1 MKSVEELLI
10 AETTEYDLK
19 EALEIKKPK
28 DWLKTISAF
37 ANTAGGTIYFGIT
50 DDKDI
55 KGLNNAQYDAEKISE
70 LIHARITPLPYF
82 VLSAFK
88 IEGNDILAVKVSAGD
103 TTPYFYQS
111 DGTVTAYIRIGNR
124 SVPADSNRLRELVLK
139 GKNLSFDSL
148 PTEFSKSELTFS
160 FFEAAY
166 KKVTKSDIKPKE
178 YISFGLC
185 NQDGILTN
193 AGLLF
198 ADDCPLL
205 QARVFCTH
213 WNGLY
218 KGSVG
223 DDAIDS
229 EEFEGDLVSLLKNSN
244 NFIRLNSKKRWKKM
258 PDHRVNK
265 PDYSN
270 RAVFEALCNAL
281 MHRDWSIIG
290 SEVHVDMFDDR
301 LEIFSPGGMPD
312 GTLIQE
318 QNINDIPSI
327 RRNPIIADMFQRL
340 DYVERKGSGIGIIR
354 TETSYLYG
362 YTDVYAPEFRS
373 THTAFHV
380 ILKNVNYNMN
390 GVTPQ
395 VNTQDNIQV
404 NTQDDL
410 KEKILL
416 YCKTPRS
423 KTDIVTYCG
432 YKDIRS
438 FTKYYLQPLLDSEE
452 VCMTLPDRPN
462 SRNQKYITTN
472 KP

>member
-1 MKSVEELLI
+1 MKTFEEVLS

-37 ANTAGGTIYFGIT
+37 ANTAGGTIYFGIA
-50 DDKDI
+50 DDKSI
-55 KGLNNAQYDAEKISE
+55 KGLTDAQYDAEKISE
-70 LIHARITPLPYF
+70 LIHSRITPLPHF
-82 VLSAFK
+82 ILSAYK
-88 IEGNDILAVKVSAGD
+88 LEGKEVLGVMVFVGEA
-103 TTPYFYQS
+103 TPYFYQG
-111 DGTVTAYIRIGNR
+111 DGSVTAYIRIGNR
-124 SVPADSNRLRELVLK
+124 SVPADANRLRELALR
-139 GKNLSFDSL
+139 GKNISFDSL
-148 PTEFSKSELTFS
+148 PTEYKKADLTFS

-166 KKVTKSDIKPKE
+166 KQIIKSGIKPKE

-185 NQDGILTN
+185 NHDGVLTN

-244 NFIRLNSKKRWKKM
+244 NFVRLNSKKRWKKM

-265 PDYSN
+265 PDYSS

-290 SEVHVDMFDDR
+290 SEVHVDIYTDR
-301 LEIFSPGGMPD
+301 LEIYSPGGMPD

-318 QNINDIPSI
+318 RNIDDIPST
-327 RRNPIIADMFQRL
+327 RRNPIIADVFQRL

-354 TETSYLYG
+354 TETSHLYG
-362 YTDVYAPEFRS
+362 YSDEYAPEFRS

-380 ILKNVNYNMN
+380 ILKNVNYNLHDDN
-390 GVTPQ
+390 TQDNTQ
-395 VNTQDNIQV
+395 VNTQEEI
-404 NTQDDL
+404 
-410 KEKILL
+410 KEKILHF
-416 YCKTPRS
+416 CSSPRS
-423 KTDIVTYCG
+423 KTEIVAHCG

-438 FTKYYLQPLLDSEE
+438 FTKHHLQPLLDSEKLK
-452 VCMTLPDRPN
+452 MTLPDRPN
-462 SRNQKYITTN
+462 SRNQKYVTATN
-472 KP
+472 S